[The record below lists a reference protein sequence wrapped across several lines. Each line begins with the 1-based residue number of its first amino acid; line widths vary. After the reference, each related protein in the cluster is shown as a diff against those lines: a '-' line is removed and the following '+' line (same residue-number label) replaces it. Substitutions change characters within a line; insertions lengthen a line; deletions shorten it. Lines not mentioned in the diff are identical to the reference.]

1 MAYQAPGATREN
13 GTSGRGCGRVARC
26 VVRCVVRACVRS
38 VLSES
43 RRFSGEPSAPSA
55 KACGETFPHAPQID
69 IWRHVREHSGAGLRM
84 RCGQLT
90 PPISDALAPGL
101 SGARNTPAPPGERR
115 CRSRRR
121 RVFTH
126 RRLGGI
132 PPSPPA
138 RKSACPCARR
148 SRPPLTPRAAPRG
161 RLRDSQP
168 PLCGLWAP
176 LLPN

>member
-1 MAYQAPGATREN
+1 MWQVRDGKTGRNSVAACRLVRVGA
-13 GTSGRGCGRVARC
+13 
-26 VVRCVVRACVRS
+26 
-38 VLSES
+38 VLSQT

-55 KACGETFPHAPQID
+55 NACGETFPHAPQID

-101 SGARNTPAPPGERR
+101 SGARDTPAPPGERR
-115 CRSRRR
+115 CRGRRR

-132 PPSPPA
+132 PPSPPV
-138 RKSACPCARR
+138 RKSA
-148 SRPPLTPRAAPRG
+148 PPAP
-161 RLRDSQP
+161 
-168 PLCGLWAP
+168 AP
-176 LLPN
+176 LLPTWDASCPAPRKMLRTCSRPLVFLRANL